1 MDRRVLRERMR
12 RKQRQIRRRKIIKLV
27 TYVVAM
33 VLAVIFVIRG
43 VIFPI
48 VSRVGGKSTGKS
60 QSVQADAGDGA
71 ASNADSNST
80 DALRQ
85 PLKGQSDVTKVSSLT
100 PGWHEDS
107 SGRWYQNA
115 DGTYYTNGF
124 AEIDGVKY
132 AFDSNGYMQ
141 TGWVTKG
148 VNDYYFN
155 EDGSY
160 NAEKKR
166 PLIALTFDD
175 GPGQYTDKLLDCLEE
190 NNAHATFFML
200 GQLVG
205 QYPDE
210 VKRMVELGCE
220 IGNHSWDHQDMLN
233 LSIDDVI
240 KEFGD
245 TDQALI
251 DACGQESTVIRPP
264 YGDCNDEIISAVGKP
279 FILWSIDSLDWK
291 YLDADLDYNGIM
303 NDSNLGDGAVILM
316 HDIHG
321 PSVDAALRLIP
332 DLIAQGYKLVT
343 VSEMAAAKNVTLQ
356 PAKYAEF
363 WQSAL
368 DAGYVPGY
376 NGNGSSEDSSTD
388 GTSDGSSDDSSN
400 GDESDFSD
408 GSGDGSDGS
417 ESDGYT
423 ATAVKVTDTQ
433 TAVRIAKGILAAT
446 QANNGENKRL

>member
-1 MDRRVLRERMR
+1 M
-12 RKQRQIRRRKIIKLV
+12 
-27 TYVVAM
+27 
-33 VLAVIFVIRG
+33 
-43 VIFPI
+43 
-48 VSRVGGKSTGKS
+48 
-60 QSVQADAGDGA
+60 
-71 ASNADSNST
+71 
-80 DALRQ
+80 
-85 PLKGQSDVTKVSSLT
+85 TKVSSLT

-205 QYPDE
+205 QYSDE

-233 LSIDDVI
+233 LSIEDVV

-251 DACGQESTVIRPP
+251 DACGQDSTVIRPP

-423 ATAVKVTDTQ
+423 D
-433 TAVRIAKGILAAT
+433 GSE
-446 QANNGENKRL
+446 NSEGDFSSDSGE

>member
-132 AFDSNGYMQ
+132 AFDSNGYIQ

-423 ATAVKVTDTQ
+423 D
-433 TAVRIAKGILAAT
+433 GSEDSEGDFSSDS
-446 QANNGENKRL
+446 GE

>member
-33 VLAVIFVIRG
+33 LLAVIFVIRG

-48 VSRVGGKSTGKS
+48 INRVGGKSTGKS
-60 QSVQADAGDGA
+60 QSVQADDGTGSSGSD
-71 ASNADSNST
+71 ASVST
-80 DALRQ
+80 EAVRQ
-85 PLKGQSDVTKVSSLT
+85 PLKGQSDVTKVASLT
-100 PGWHEDS
+100 AGWHEDDN
-107 SGRWYQNA
+107 GRWYQNA
-115 DGTYYTNGF
+115 DGTYYADGF

-132 AFDSNGYMQ
+132 AFNSNGYMQ

-160 NAEKKR
+160 NSEKKR

-205 QYPDE
+205 QYPE
-210 VKRMVELGCE
+210 TVKRMVELGCE
-220 IGNHSWDHQDMLN
+220 LGNHSWDHQNMLD
-233 LSIDDVI
+233 LSLDGVV

-264 YGDCNDEIISAVGKP
+264 YGNYTDDIIAAVGKP

-332 DLIAQGYKLVT
+332 ALVDQGYKLVT
-343 VSEMAAAKNVTLQ
+343 VSEMAEAKNVTLK

-376 NGNGSSEDSSTD
+376 NGNGSSDSDSSEDSA
-388 GTSDGSSDDSSN
+388 
-400 GDESDFSD
+400 DESN
-408 GSGDGSDGS
+408 GS
-417 ESDGYT
+417 ESDGDT
-423 ATAVKVTDTQ
+423 EESDGDTDD
-433 TAVRIAKGILAAT
+433 GSSSDS
-446 QANNGENKRL
+446 GE

>member
-1 MDRRVLRERMR
+1 MDKRVLRERMR
-12 RKQRQIRRRKIIKLV
+12 KKQQQIRRRQMMKKGAYIVAIILV
-27 TYVVAM
+27 FV
-33 VLAVIFVIRG
+33 FVIRG
-43 VIFPI
+43 IILPVIN
-48 VSRVGGKSTGKS
+48 RVGGKNTDKPA
-60 QSVQADAGDGA
+60 QVQAETDTNANTNTGDSGTETQIEKDTNA
-71 ASNADSNST
+71 AI
-80 DALRQ
+80 RK
-85 PLKGQSDVTKVSSLT
+85 PLKGASDLTKASQLT
-100 PGWHEDS
+100 AGWHEDEN
-107 SGRWYQNA
+107 GKWYQNV
-115 DGTYYTNGF
+115 DGTYYAGGLQ
-124 AEIDGVKY
+124 EIDGSTY
-132 AFDSNGYMQ
+132 YFGDNGYAQ
-141 TGWVTKG
+141 TGWVSVG
-148 VNDYYFN
+148 FDDYYFN
-155 EDGSY
+155 DDGTYDPSQH
-160 NAEKKR
+160 KTR
-166 PLIALTFDD
+166 IAFTFDD

-220 IGNHSWDHQDMLN
+220 IGNHSWDHLDMLN

-423 ATAVKVTDTQ
+423 D
-433 TAVRIAKGILAAT
+433 GSE
-446 QANNGENKRL
+446 NSEGDFSSDSGE

>member
-27 TYVVAM
+27 TYVVAIL
-33 VLAVIFVIRG
+33 LAVIFVIRG

-48 VSRVGGKSTGKS
+48 INRVGGKSTGKS
-60 QSVQADAGDGA
+60 QSVQADDGTGSSGSD
-71 ASNADSNST
+71 ASVST
-80 DALRQ
+80 EAVRQ
-85 PLKGQSDVTKVSSLT
+85 PLKGQSDVTKVASLT
-100 PGWHEDS
+100 AGWHEDDN
-107 SGRWYQNA
+107 GRWYQNA
-115 DGTYYTNGF
+115 DGTYYADGF

-132 AFDSNGYMQ
+132 AFNSNGYMQ

-160 NAEKKR
+160 NSEKKR

-205 QYPDE
+205 QYPE
-210 VKRMVELGCE
+210 TVKRMVELGCE
-220 IGNHSWDHQDMLN
+220 LGNHSWDHQNMLD
-233 LSIDDVI
+233 LSLDGVV

-264 YGDCNDEIISAVGKP
+264 YGNYTDDIIAAVGKP

-332 DLIAQGYKLVT
+332 ALVDQGYKLVT
-343 VSEMAAAKNVTLQ
+343 VSEMAEAKNVTLK

-376 NGNGSSEDSSTD
+376 NGSGSSDSDSSEDSSD
-388 GTSDGSSDDSSN
+388 ESNDSESDGDT
-400 GDESDFSD
+400 
-408 GSGDGSDGS
+408 DGSDGDTGDGS
-417 ESDGYT
+417 SSDS
-423 ATAVKVTDTQ
+423 
-433 TAVRIAKGILAAT
+433 
-446 QANNGENKRL
+446 GE

>member
-1 MDRRVLRERMR
+1 MSEDQDSAEFTSEETL
-12 RKQRQIRRRKIIKLV
+12 
-27 TYVVAM
+27 T
-33 VLAVIFVIRG
+33 
-43 VIFPI
+43 
-48 VSRVGGKSTGKS
+48 
-60 QSVQADAGDGA
+60 
-71 ASNADSNST
+71 DSNDNFTDSSSGKLFGRTSSDSSETSPGGPALST
-80 DALRQ
+80 DISPEASEGSWASCGSNWMFLVDDK
-85 PLKGQSDVTKVSSLT
+85 PYT
-100 PGWHEDS
+100 GWFTDT
-107 SGRWYQNA
+107 
-115 DGTYYTNGF
+115 DGKQYYMDETG
-124 AEIDGVKY
+124 I
-132 AFDSNGYMQ
+132 MQ
-141 TGWVTKG
+141 TGWTDIGKKR
-148 VNDYYFN
+148 YYFDMDGILQTGTVKIGKKTY
-155 EDGSY
+155 ELDTDGSLKGY
-160 NAEKKR
+160 TPKKKTSGKSGSSDASAAKKS
-166 PLIALTFDD
+166 IALTFDD
-175 GPGQYTDKLLDCLEE
+175 GPGQYTEELLDCLEE

-210 VKRMVELGCE
+210 VKRKVELGCE

-233 LSIDDVI
+233 LSIEDVV

-264 YGDCNDEIISAVGKP
+264 YGDCIDEIISAVGKP
-279 FILWSIDSLDWK
+279 FILWSIDRLDWK

-356 PAKYAEF
+356 PAKYAEV

-400 GDESDFSD
+400 GQESDISE

-423 ATAVKVTDTQ
+423 D
-433 TAVRIAKGILAAT
+433 GSE
-446 QANNGENKRL
+446 NSEGDFSSDSGE